1 MSTIVSM
8 TDKYGITGN
17 ADFKDGRTPSDAD
30 LLEIAKKYN
39 ITEEIKV
46 TITDPVKSKTRFKF
60 NVVDG
65 KLVRITDKKV
75 VRNNLA
81 TAAEARLQEVL
92 GDIIPFEKMDFNDPN
107 ILSKIDM
114 REEDVWQEVSRRRL
128 GHWAFVPER
137 YMKAMFNR
145 VVSERAAELYGSV

>member
-1 MSTIVSM
+1 
-8 TDKYGITGN
+8 
-17 ADFKDGRTPSDAD
+17 
-30 LLEIAKKYN
+30 
-39 ITEEIKV
+39 
-46 TITDPVKSKTRFKF
+46 
-60 NVVDG
+60 
-65 KLVRITDKKV
+65 
-75 VRNNLA
+75 
-81 TAAEARLQEVL
+81 
-92 GDIIPFEKMDFNDPN
+92 MDFNNPN

>member
-17 ADFKDGRTPSDAD
+17 ADFKDGRTPSNAD

-65 KLVRITDKKV
+65 KLIRITDKKV

-92 GDIIPFEKMDFNDPN
+92 GDIIPFEDSNF
-107 ILSKIDM
+107 DM
-114 REEDVWQEVSRRRL
+114 REEVVW
-128 GHWAFVPER
+128 
-137 YMKAMFNR
+137 
-145 VVSERAAELYGSV
+145 